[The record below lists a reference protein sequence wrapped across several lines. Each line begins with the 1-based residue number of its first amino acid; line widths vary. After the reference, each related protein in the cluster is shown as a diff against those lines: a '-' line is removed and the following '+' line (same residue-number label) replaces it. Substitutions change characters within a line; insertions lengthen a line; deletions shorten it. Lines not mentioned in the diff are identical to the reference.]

1 MFSDALGQEGQEIV
15 NFKCISNTD
24 DFIDN
29 SPSRFYNRPYEGV
42 EFDRRFSYNV
52 RALSTTIPFPVDSHI
67 ERDLWYKRLQI
78 PYNVPYE
85 THYRNTF
92 APDKY
97 QACISSCQRITM
109 PIHEVKKTII
119 GPNASL
125 QLPDELIK
133 FFNCCYQNKVYHV
146 PYISLGWEVRP
157 LLKIEASPNVN
168 TEANDIF
175 EFTVKRTELNNSRN
189 LNSAGDWN
197 GNPNESGYMEIIRM
211 SRTLEVL
218 LGLNVLDHWNL
229 DEENSQECF
238 PVFSK
243 KLRGIDVTCF
253 PKEMFYN
260 PPLEKLKKVSG
271 ISNLKPCGFWGTLMK
286 TFEIPFILIKIYQ
299 SYSPEDEYQGG
310 NLTKSTYN
318 EETEIGMYMVDRED
332 ARKEQYADNFVCTI
346 LDSGID
352 LKTQYYD
359 NPNAWDDRGTKVLSP
374 NPNMSELTR
383 GISWSVSNY
392 LRDQI
397 GCTFNMS
404 CDFIDENIY
413 SGSRGKTIINDEIPL
428 NMKKRRPFTKFTISP
443 TLPLSNRLNIQD
455 TTTIGFF
462 TKRILRS
469 HLDGIFKTLK
479 NKRSRKLKKRQLIL
493 KSLRYPIQLTMQ
505 VIANN

>member
-29 SPSRFYNRPYEGV
+29 SASRFYNRPYQGI

-52 RALSTTIPFPVDSHI
+52 RALSATIPFPVDCHI
-67 ERDLWYKRLQI
+67 EKDLWYKRLQI
-78 PYNVPYE
+78 PPTIPYE
-85 THYRNTF
+85 RVYDETLSPENYKDTI
-92 APDKY
+92 A
-97 QACISSCQRITM
+97 SCQRLSI
-109 PIHEVKKTII
+109 PIDEVKKNII
-119 GPNASL
+119 GSNANLEIPN
-125 QLPDELIK
+125 ELIN
-133 FFNCCYQNKVYHV
+133 FFNCCYENKVIHGLTR
-146 PYISLGWEVRP
+146 SLGWGVRP
-157 LLKIEASPNVN
+157 LLKIERSPNVN
-168 TEANDIF
+168 NEANDIF

-189 LNSAGDWN
+189 LNSGGDWN

-229 DEENSQECF
+229 DEGNSQECF
-238 PVFSK
+238 PVFTK
-243 KLRGIDVTCF
+243 NLRGIDVKCF
-253 PKEMFYN
+253 PKELFYD
-260 PPLEKLKKVSG
+260 PPLEKLKKISG

-299 SYSPEDEYQGG
+299 SYSPENEYQGG

-318 EETEIGMYMVDRED
+318 DQTETGMYMLNRED
-332 ARKEQYADNFVCTI
+332 ARKEQYADYFVCTI

-359 NPNAWDDRGTKVLSP
+359 NPNAWDDKGTKVVSP

-392 LRDQI
+392 LRDEI

-413 SGSRGKTIINDEIPL
+413 SGSRGKTIINDDIPL
-428 NMKKRRPFTKFTISP
+428 KYEK
-443 TLPLSNRLNIQD
+443 
-455 TTTIGFF
+455 TTSI
-462 TKRILRS
+462 
-469 HLDGIFKTLK
+469 
-479 NKRSRKLKKRQLIL
+479 
-493 KSLRYPIQLTMQ
+493 Y
-505 VIANN
+505 